1 MSEPNPE
8 SPAVLIPADSAAL
21 ERRRPG
27 WARRKASLITLA
39 SALALATAVTSSCKH
54 EEIPEQAPALGA
66 TLELASGQV
75 TLTTKAGET
84 TLLSNTP
91 LPIGAELHTSAGA
104 RALIRL
110 GDGTR
115 VFLRDDTKVT
125 LADGLQLDSGQA
137 WVEAPPLEQ
146 GQRASTHTLGAVN
159 VSVSDG
165 GASLTRTGDEVEIYV
180 AEGLA
185 IVTAPGGR
193 TELDPGERATISG
206 DGAPVV
212 EPVKFWDDWTGGMGD
227 HSASASSPWV
237 GTGSVYAIDHMAGP
251 GAQALPLAI
260 QRQTVE
266 VAIDEQVAE
275 TEVDQ
280 VFFNPAGSEVE
291 GWYWFTVPEDAMI
304 VSFALETNGA
314 LIEAE
319 VVERRQATQI
329 YEANIQRRVD
339 PALLE
344 WVDARTVRARIYPI
358 PAAGTRRVVLRYQ
371 QLLSESEG
379 KLRYR
384 YPMAAPVGRDAATIE
399 DFALALSLRGDT
411 AKHYGLATR
420 NDARVE
426 GRDRDRVTMRRSGFT
441 PRADFELELT
451 RRRGA
456 EASEDAPEPLRV
468 NVFEPGNDQ
477 ADYVMLRWTPDVEFA
492 ATAAPNGEVVVVVDT
507 SAGSDPAEHQAKIAV
522 AEALLRSLSPS
533 DRFVLVGADL
543 GAEVLYPEAGMAEA
557 TPEAIS
563 AALEHLTQRGA
574 GGATDLGAI
583 FEESLERV
591 HGLEQPAIV
600 YIGDGVATSG
610 ELDGDALAER
620 LRRTLSGSRAR
631 LFTVAVGREVNDAL
645 LTKLARAGG
654 GKSLRVAEAG
664 EAVVRALELSG
675 ALKTPTLTDVSVD
688 AGEGLD
694 DLFVSSEGKLSRGE
708 ELTILAR
715 THHELPEQITVSYR
729 FAGETFTREYK
740 LDREDSMVLSRLVPR
755 LWARAYIDRLLTDT
769 RGPEA
774 VRGKILTLG
783 LEYGLMT
790 PFSSFLALEDESA
803 YRRAGIERRGR
814 QFPSLTADAEL
825 SRVAPVEHEPSSPT
839 VLTMIGAA
847 ASAPF
852 GCGVGP
858 GPVNQDRG
866 ADDDRSESSRGG
878 EAGNIGRSAQ
888 TRGPAPSAA
897 PMADARLEPPADGID
912 PSVTAGEELER
923 QDGQGQRWRS
933 AGGLGVIELDAE
945 AVELPSGAKDRAS
958 RLAAAGFAVPA
969 PPAWVDEVTESELA
983 RGSMSGRARVT
994 PSPVPHEQTLTCS
1007 DASTRGLVHRRVLW
1021 AMRLGRQT
1029 SMAGMLRVYE
1039 ASLSACE
1046 LPRWRD
1052 QHAFLDLLQGRAR
1065 TEAEIQ
1071 LLLGHFAADVDANTF
1086 LVQALLRRLIEP
1098 ELIAAVNYAVYGGI
1112 ESWWEIDRRL
1122 DTTDDPDERLRILDA
1137 ALAYSPG
1144 DPDGERRMIAEL
1156 VEQDRVDAAIARGLR
1171 LRDQGQLTPELS
1183 QLIGELLARRGRD
1196 EAAKRLFSEL
1206 VEFAPHSLASRRLLG
1221 DIFLRHGWYA
1231 DAYRQYELL
1240 MELAEGPEA
1249 AIRLARAAA
1258 GTGRTDE
1265 ALRLLGRVQS
1275 GEGRP
1280 GEDDPRRYARL
1291 HIAGLI
1297 AGLLDSDLDLPKDK
1311 LTAELKS
1318 LGLFDGPATWEL
1330 LLWEDLGVELTLA
1343 VAPSA
1348 DGRPSPQADG
1358 VDAGGTGLFARQ
1370 YSGGVPDLEIRHRG
1384 LVPDRDV
1391 SWRRITLRWDGEAF
1405 VVEQQTGTIAARV
1418 AKTKEEIVAEDDVVL
1433 DEEATD

>member
-1 MSEPNPE
+1 M
-8 SPAVLIPADSAAL
+8 
-21 ERRRPG
+21 
-27 WARRKASLITLA
+27 ITLA
-39 SALALATAVTSSCKH
+39 SALALMTAIGSSSCKSEDVP
-54 EEIPEQAPALGA
+54 EEAPALGA

-91 LPIGAELHTSAGA
+91 LPIGAELRTGTGA

-137 WVEAPPLEQ
+137 WIEAPPLEQ
-146 GQRASTHTLGAVN
+146 GQRASSHTLGSVN

-165 GASLTRTGDEVEIYV
+165 GASLTRSGDEVEIYV

-227 HSASASSPWV
+227 HSAAANSPWV

-291 GWYWFTVPEDAMI
+291 GWYWFTVPENAMI
-304 VSFALETNGA
+304 VAFALETNGT

-329 YEANIQRRVD
+329 YEAAIQHRVD

-379 KLRYR
+379 KLRYS
-384 YPMAAPVGRDAATIE
+384 YPMAAPVGREAATIE

-411 AKHYGLATR
+411 AKRYGLATR

-451 RRRGA
+451 RKRGA
-456 EASEDAPEPLRV
+456 ESSGDQPKPLRV
-468 NVFEPGNDQ
+468 NVFEPGSDQ

-492 ATAAPNGEVVVVVDT
+492 STAAPNGEVVVVVDT
-507 SAGSDPAEHQAKIAV
+507 SAGSDPAEHQAKLAV

-533 DRFVLVGADL
+533 DRFALVGADL
-543 GAEVLYPEAGMAEA
+543 RAEVLYPEAGMAEA

-583 FEESLERV
+583 FEQSLERV

-600 YIGDGVATSG
+600 YVGDGVATSG

-620 LRRTLSGSRAR
+620 LRRTLAGSRAR
-631 LFTVAVGREVNDAL
+631 LFTVAVGREVNEAL

-654 GKSLRVAEAG
+654 GKSLRVAEPG
-664 EAVVRALELSG
+664 EAVIRALELSG

-694 DLFVSSEGKLSRGE
+694 DLFISSEGKLSRGE
-708 ELTILAR
+708 ELKILAR

-729 FAGETFTREYK
+729 FAGETYEREYK
-740 LDREDSMVLSRLVPR
+740 LDREDSVVLSRLVPR

-803 YRRAGIERRGR
+803 YRRAGIERRAR
-814 QFPSLTADAEL
+814 KFPSLTADAGV
-825 SRVAPVEHEPSSPT
+825 SRVAPVERASSSPT

-858 GPVNQDRG
+858 EKPPSRDS
-866 ADDDRSESSRGG
+866 DDRSENSRGAD
-878 EAGNIGRSAQ
+878 EAKLGRSAQ
-888 TRGPAPSAA
+888 TRGPAPSAS
-897 PMADARLEPPADGID
+897 PIADARLEPPADGVD
-912 PSVTAGEELER
+912 PSAASEENFDR
-923 QDGQGQRWRS
+923 QANQGQRWRS
-933 AGGLGVIELDAE
+933 SGGLGVIELDAE
-945 AVELPSGAKDRAS
+945 TVDLPGGARDRAS
-958 RLAAAGFAVPA
+958 RLAAAGFSVPA
-969 PPAWVDEVTESELA
+969 PPAWVDDVTESELA
-983 RGSMSGRARVT
+983 RGSMSGRARVM
-994 PSPVPHEQTLTCS
+994 PSPVPPEQTLTCS

-1029 SMAGMLRVYE
+1029 TMTGMLRVYE
-1039 ASLSACE
+1039 ASLAACE

-1052 QHAFLDLLQGRAR
+1052 QQAFLDLLQTRAR

-1071 LLLGHFAADVDANTF
+1071 LLLGHFAGDVDANTF

-1122 DTTDDPDERLRILDA
+1122 DTTDDLDERLRILDA
-1137 ALAYSPG
+1137 ALARAPG

-1156 VEQDRVDAAIARGLR
+1156 VERDRIDDAIARGLR

-1183 QLIGELLARRGRD
+1183 QLIGELLAKRGRD
-1196 EAAKRLFSEL
+1196 DAAKRLFSEL
-1206 VEFAPHSLASRRLLG
+1206 VEFAPSSLASRRLLG

-1240 MELAEGPEA
+1240 MDLAEGPEA

-1265 ALRLLGRVQS
+1265 ALRLLGRVQA

-1291 HIAGLI
+1291 HSAALL

-1311 LTAELKS
+1311 LAAELRS
-1318 LGLFDGPATWEL
+1318 LGLFDGAATWEL
-1330 LLWEDLGVELTLA
+1330 LLWQDLGAELTLA
-1343 VAPSA
+1343 VAPTA

-1370 YSGGVPDLEIRHRG
+1370 YSGAVPALEIRHRG

-1405 VVEQQTGTIAARV
+1405 VVQQQTGTIQARV
-1418 AKTKEEIVAEDDVVL
+1418 AKTQAPSEDAV
-1433 DEEATD
+1433 DEDELIAD